1 MCDVLMSINP
11 EYVESIFRG
20 EKKYEFRKKACKRH
34 IDKIVIY
41 STTPVKKIVGEVEVI
56 DILQKDKEELWKET
70 AKESGITRLF
80 FENYYKEKEEAVA
93 YRLGKVKK
101 FKEPKE
107 LQEYGLVCAPQS
119 YAYV

>member
-1 MCDVLMSINP
+1 MSINP